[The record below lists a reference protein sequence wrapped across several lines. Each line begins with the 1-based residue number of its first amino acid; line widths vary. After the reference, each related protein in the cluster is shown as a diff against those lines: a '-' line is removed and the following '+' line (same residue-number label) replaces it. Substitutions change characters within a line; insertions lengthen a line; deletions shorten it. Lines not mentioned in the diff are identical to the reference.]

1 MKIDVSKYI
10 TRGKFTYQNYLRK
23 KAADSCVDLSKVKGF
38 EKAFIYANEWQ
49 GEHFN
54 NAVTAIGTAGVAPIF
69 IINNPLA
76 KEDKNTKKYTAARQ
90 PISAIITLAG
100 QVPVMMAYNQMLDNY
115 VTEHRLDRCDLHA
128 APPKSYYNS
137 LCKEQTKK
145 FMLENPEF
153 IGNVKNKQIKQLFYE
168 KVKNGA
174 FYDELSKL
182 RKIVHGVPF
191 EGQENFEKVGSLL
204 RSVMDEGGFIKTEA
218 MISPKDYA
226 NAEREILQAYLTEHH
241 NVTFDAK
248 GKIIKI
254 GDNVITDKFHQ
265 KDIKTVSDLKK
276 SSIKNVLKRYG
287 LDISKEE
294 FSALK
299 AAINDDVIQQKAILT
314 VEYENLSKAKA
325 KFRLAKMARE
335 AKAKLLHLNSKLL
348 KEGLT
353 QAEVKEAVDKKGLE
367 LLNEMLENAKSLME
381 TAQATVPIGSEE
393 LTKDEA
399 KYLFDKLSQRISN
412 EYNPATAQTKGFLER
427 AKMMIY
433 NCFEN
438 DRNVFFLK
446 TEGRDTLAET
456 LRDQQVKKWLTTRIN
471 NSEKILKNFKTISGL
486 IVGLGI
492 LPFTCGLL
500 NWAYPRIMEEFFP
513 KLAHAKS
520 NPQNSKEAA

>member
-1 MKIDVSKYI
+1 MKVDVSKYI

-23 KAADSCVDLSKVKGF
+23 KAADSCVDLSNVGWGSKML
-38 EKAFIYANEWQ
+38 IYANEWQ

-128 APPKSYYNS
+128 APPKSYYDS

-153 IGNVKNKQIKQLFYE
+153 IGNVKEKQIKQLFYD
-168 KVKNGA
+168 KAKNGA

-191 EGQENFEKVGSLL
+191 AGEENMAQVSSLL
-204 RSVMDEGGFIKTEA
+204 RSVMDENNFIKTEA
-218 MISPKDYA
+218 MISPKDYS
-226 NAEREILQAYLTEHH
+226 NAEKEILQAYLAEHH
-241 NVTFDAK
+241 DVKFDAK
-248 GKIIKI
+248 GKIVKI
-254 GDNVITDKFHQ
+254 GENAITDKFHQ

-276 SSIKNVLKRYG
+276 SSIRNVLKKYG
-287 LDISKEE
+287 LNISKEE
-294 FSALK
+294 FE
-299 AAINDDVIQQKAILT
+299 AIKGAITDDVIKQKAILT
-314 VEYENLSKAKA
+314 VEYENMSKAKA
-325 KFRLAKMARE
+325 KFKLAQMARE
-335 AKAKLLHLNSKLL
+335 AKAKLLHLNASLL
-348 KEGLT
+348 KEGLS
-353 QAEVKEAVDKKGLE
+353 QDQVKEAVDKRGLE
-367 LLNEMLENAKSLME
+367 LLNEMQTKVKELME
-381 TAQATVPIGSEE
+381 TAKTSVPKGSEE

-399 KYLFDKLSQRISN
+399 KYLFEKLTQRISN

-427 AKMMIY
+427 AKLMIY

-438 DRNVFFLK
+438 DRNIFFLK
-446 TEGRDTLAET
+446 TEGRDTLADT

-513 KLAHAKS
+513 NLAHAKS
-520 NPQNSKEAA
+520 KPDKAKEVA